1 MASYDARVSGPA
13 DGESYERYARFR
25 AALAGVPLPA
35 ALVDLD
41 AVDANV
47 ALLLEPLRGG
57 TKRLRV
63 ATKSVRCPALL
74 RHVLARGGDLVRG
87 LMTYTAAETAFLA
100 DEGFDDLLLAYPT
113 AQPADADL
121 LAAANQRTRA
131 AVVVDAPRHLEV
143 LEARGRAAG
152 VTIPVVVEADLAYR
166 PLGAAL
172 HLGVRRSPLHE
183 VADVVAFAR
192 RIAAFPHLDFLG
204 LMGYEAHLAGVPD
217 VDRATR
223 LMKALARPAVERQRA
238 DLVRALTAA
247 GLRPRL
253 FNGAGTGSLAAAS
266 REDALTEVT
275 AGSGFLASHLFD
287 GYAGLP
293 LRPAAYFALQVVR
306 EPAPGL
312 VTCLGGGYVA
322 SGAAGPDRLPVPA
335 LPAGARL
342 LDLEGAGEV
351 QTPVRLPAGVRLQP
365 GDPVFFRHAKAGEL
379 AEHFAEYLLVR
390 GRRVEARAPTYRGC
404 GRCFLG

>member
-1 MASYDARVSGPA
+1 MSGRV
-13 DGESYERYARFR
+13 DGDDWERFR
-25 AALAGVPLPA
+25 AALAGEPLPA

-41 AVDANV
+41 ALDANV

-57 TKRLRV
+57 DKRLRL

-74 RHVLARGGDLVRG
+74 RYVIERGAGLVCG

-121 LAAANQRTRA
+121 LARANRRTRA
-131 AVVVDAPRHLEV
+131 AVVVDAPHHLEV
-143 LEARGRAAG
+143 LEARARAAG
-152 VTIPVVVEADLAYR
+152 VTIPVVVEVDLAYR

-172 HLGVRRSPLHE
+172 HLGVRRSPLRE
-183 VADVVAFAR
+183 ARDVVAFAR
-192 RIAAFPHLDFLG
+192 RVGACPHLDFLG
-204 LMGYEAHLAGVPD
+204 LMGYEAHLAGVSD
-217 VDRATR
+217 AERAAR
-223 LMKALARPAVERQRA
+223 LLKALARPAVARQRA
-238 DLVRALTAA
+238 EVSRALAAA
-247 GLRPRL
+247 GLAPRL

-266 REDALTEVT
+266 REAVLTEVT

-287 GYAGLP
+287 AYQGLP
-293 LRPAAYFALQVVR
+293 LQPAAFFALQVVR
-306 EPAPGL
+306 EPAAGI

-322 SGAAGPDRLPVPA
+322 SGAAGRDRLPVPV

-351 QTPVRLPAGVRLQP
+351 QTPVRLPPGVRLQP

-379 AEHFAEYLLVR
+379 AEHFNEYLLVR
-390 GRRVEARAPTYRGC
+390 GRKVESRAPTYRGL

>member
-1 MASYDARVSGPA
+1 VSDQTPN
-13 DGESYERYARFR
+13 ELYARYR
-25 AALAGVPLPA
+25 AALAGEPLPA

-47 ALLLEPLRGG
+47 GLLLAPLRGG
-57 TKRLRV
+57 AKRLRV

-100 DEGFDDLLLAYPT
+100 AEGFDDLLLAYPT

-121 LAAANQRTRA
+121 LAAANRRTRA
-131 AVVVDAPRHLEV
+131 AVVVDSARHLEV
-143 LEARGRAAG
+143 LEAGARAAG

-166 PLGAAL
+166 PLGAAV
-172 HLGVRRSPLHE
+172 HVGVRRSPLHE
-183 VADVVAFAR
+183 IADVVAFVR
-192 RIAAFPHLDFLG
+192 SIAAYPHLDFLG
-204 LMGYEAHLAGVPD
+204 LMGYEAHLAGIPD
-217 VDRATR
+217 LDRAAR

-238 DLVRALTAA
+238 RLVEALISA
-247 GLRPRL
+247 GLAPRL

-266 REDALTEVT
+266 REAALTEVT

-287 GYAGLP
+287 HYEGLP
-293 LRPAAYFALQVVR
+293 LRPAAFFALQVVR

-351 QTPVRLPAGVRLQP
+351 QTPVRLPAGVRLRP
-365 GDPVFFRHAKAGEL
+365 GDPLFFRHAKAGEL

-390 GRRVEARAPTYRGC
+390 GRKVVERAPTYRGC